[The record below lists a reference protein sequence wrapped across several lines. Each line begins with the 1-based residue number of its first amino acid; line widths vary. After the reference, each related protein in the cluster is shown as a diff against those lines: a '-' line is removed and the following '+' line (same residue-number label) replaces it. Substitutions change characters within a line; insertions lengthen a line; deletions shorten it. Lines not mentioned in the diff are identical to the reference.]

1 MKRELLNTGRR
12 FVKFALMTAIVVFV
26 ASCNKEE
33 AEVTLNDA
41 ELKSSAAL
49 APGTE
54 SIAAIAI
61 GAEFTELV
69 SALVYVDETLETG
82 LVDLFLNGTDQ
93 FTVFA
98 PTNDAFF
105 ALYDFLGDEVNGIT
119 DLPASLVK
127 DVLFYHVVEGRRAAN
142 SVVPPVRTRNIT
154 TLLGATFS
162 VDNKGVIT
170 DKFGQKI
177 KIVAANI
184 SASNG
189 VIHVIDG
196 VLLPL

>member
-1 MKRELLNTGRR
+1 MKNEILNTGRR
-12 FVKFALMTAIVVFV
+12 FVKFALMAAIVVFA

-33 AEVTLNDA
+33 DVTEL
-41 ELKSSAAL
+41 ELKRGQAAAP

-69 SALVYVDETLETG
+69 SALVYVDGELETG
-82 LVDLFLNGTDQ
+82 LVNLFLNGTDQ
-93 FTVFA
+93 YTVFA
-98 PTNDAFF
+98 PTNDAFQ
-105 ALYDFLGDEVNGIT
+105 ALYDFLGDDVSEIT
-119 DLPASLVK
+119 DLPAELVL
-127 DVLFYHVVEGRRAAN
+127 DVLLYHVVEGRRAAN
-142 SVVPPVRTRNIT
+142 SVVPPVRTRTMT
-154 TLLGATFS
+154 TLLGETFS

-177 KIVAANI
+177 NIVAPNI

-189 VIHVIDG
+189 IIHVIDG